1 MDKVVAI
8 IPTSELVTRL
18 TEIIGDVNVPEVDY
32 MQLAKVILVGS
43 LSFNDTNWV
52 KLQEA
57 TYGALNVLGR
67 DIGFMSVNGNNLSD
81 VPELHNGIIAL
92 SQKLYRILIN
102 LEVDIYNTDPTC
114 DLPYMTLMDIS
125 KHGDMIVEIYQTGEG
140 L

>member
-114 DLPYMTLMDIS
+114 DLPYMTLMDTS

>member
-8 IPTSELVTRL
+8 IPTSELVTKL
-18 TEIIGDVNVPEVDY
+18 TEIIGEVNVPEVDY

-43 LSFNDTNWV
+43 LSFNDTNWG

-67 DIGFMSVNGNNLSD
+67 EIEYMSINGNSLSD
-81 VPELHNGIIAL
+81 VPELHNGIVAL
-92 SQKLYRILIN
+92 SQRLYRILIN